1 MPLAMARLIREFNV
15 FFNEMGAVTMLFTIP
30 IFLVFLFAQKYFIR
44 GIAAGALKG

>member
-1 MPLAMARLIREFNV
+1 
-15 FFNEMGAVTMLFTIP
+15 MGAVTMLFTIP